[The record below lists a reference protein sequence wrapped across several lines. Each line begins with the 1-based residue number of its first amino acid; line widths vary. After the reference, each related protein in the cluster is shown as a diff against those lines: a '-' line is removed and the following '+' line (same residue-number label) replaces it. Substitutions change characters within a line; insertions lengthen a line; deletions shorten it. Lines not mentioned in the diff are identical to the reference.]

1 MKPFEIL
8 RSVLLSI
15 GANKFR
21 VLLTSLGII
30 IGTFTIIMV
39 VGIGKASED
48 AVNEQYK
55 RLSVETITI
64 SRQSMQMRIGPGGF
78 TAGLSLTK
86 DMALEMVDAL
96 EHVKSV
102 GVSTSTSSPISYG
115 AQSQTVNI
123 QGITEDYAVITHL
136 NIEYGEMFSDEDG
149 LLRNKYVV
157 LGHNVAQALFGD
169 DAEYAIGEKVHIKG
183 LTFEV
188 TGVLERVGGTGGVA
202 GSGRDG
208 GGSPDDMV
216 FVPYE
221 VAVKYTS
228 GSLGIRGGSVM
239 QAVSISGGSSTTT
252 FVALANSMDEVGKA
266 IDEIKDYIFDIVGD
280 YSTYSVTDAGSTLS
294 SALET
299 SGTMSVLLL
308 VVALIVLIVSGIG
321 IMNVLMVSVKERTR
335 EIGILKSIGASR
347 LVILM
352 EFLLEAVFISI
363 CGGLLGVACSYFAP
377 MLLVY
382 LNVDFSP
389 SAYGLLLGFLFSV
402 ATGVFFGYYPAH
414 KASKLLP
421 IVALNAE

>member
-1 MKPFEIL
+1 MKPFEIV

-64 SRQSMQMRIGPGGF
+64 SRQMMQMRIGPGGMS
-78 TAGLSLTK
+78 AGLSLTK
-86 DMALEMVDAL
+86 DMALDMVDLL

-102 GVSTSTSSPISYG
+102 GVSTSTSSPITYES
-115 AQSQTVNI
+115 QSQTVSV

-136 NIEYGEMFSDEDG
+136 NVEYGEMFTDEDG
-149 LLRNKYVV
+149 ILRNKYVV
-157 LGHNVAQALFGD
+157 LGHNVALALFGD
-169 DAEYAIGEKVHIKG
+169 DIEDAIGEKVHIKG

-188 TGVLERVGGTGGVA
+188 IGVLERVGGTGGVSGA
-202 GSGRDG
+202 GRDG
-208 GGSPDDMV
+208 SGSPDDMIY
-216 FVPYE
+216 VPYE

-228 GSLGIRGGSVM
+228 GSIGTRGGSVL
-239 QAVSISGGSSTTT
+239 QAVSISGGSSTTV
-252 FVALANSMDEVGKA
+252 FVALANDMDVVDKA
-266 IDEIKDYIFDIVGD
+266 IEEIKDYIFDIVGD

-294 SALET
+294 AALET

-335 EIGILKSIGASR
+335 EIGILKSVGASR
-347 LVILM
+347 FVILM

-389 SAYGLLLGFLFSV
+389 SAYGLLLGFLFSA
-402 ATGVFFGYYPAH
+402 ATGVFFGYYPAL

-421 IVALNAE
+421 IVALNAD